1 MDFTAE
7 QKTAIFTDDKN
18 LIVVAGAGS
27 GKTRVL
33 VERYL
38 YLLESNPTWP
48 LNALVAITFTREAAF
63 EMRDRV
69 RQSLEKKVQNPENAA
84 NRQRWSELLGQMD
97 SARID
102 TIHGLCATILRANAA
117 EARVDPRFDVLEPTD
132 SASLL
137 ADVIDAELY
146 GLAQEDVHNLA
157 SLFTEYDS
165 RDIREVL
172 SDAEML
178 SAELGE
184 IPRDAAVLFRQ
195 WQEEWE
201 SEYRA
206 AAERASKKIEAL
218 LKLVNLPAPGDRLAD
233 IFYLIEAQWDDFL
246 CPDLAISLQAAS
258 IIRNSIKVNVGTA
271 SNWGDKETL
280 MIAKAILKDIR
291 DVHLDNLLGHYG
303 IAPNYLDKRAAEI
316 LLLWYELLSRI
327 QASYRAAKAEQG
339 YLDFNDLEALTAELL
354 RNHAD
359 VRGRY
364 QGKEFKRL
372 LVDEFQDTNQQQWD
386 IVRHLASLENDVA
399 MFLVGDPKQSIYAFR
414 GADVSVFASV
424 QAEIAGHRN
433 GIKTPLQQ
441 SFRSHAPLIKAFNA
455 LFEHILV
462 QDEDSPVARYEIA
475 FDSPMEAFRLD
486 APDPGCESY
495 APIELL
501 LQVSEY
507 EGTKVPIEERRLW
520 EALEIARRLQ
530 QLKDRGALIHD
541 KESNSLR
548 AFDYGDAA
556 LLFQST
562 SNITLYEQVFKNE
575 GIPFVTVGGRGYYN
589 RQEVWDVLNLLR
601 ALHNAADN
609 LSLAAALRSPMFGFS
624 DEMLFALRLLTL
636 EGQKKPMPLWDALQR
651 EAIPYLDVNQL
662 ERLRFARET
671 LHELKNLAG
680 RVTISELLRQALAKT
695 GYLAALTGLKGGARL
710 RRNVEKL
717 VEIAEN
723 SGKITLPA
731 FSYYLNDL
739 TDKEVREGEA
749 ALDSSGAVRL
759 MTVHAS
765 KGLEFPIVI
774 LVDSDWTMRGGLG
787 AKPLLYDGLK
797 QRLACKVFD
806 DAERKLAPSFSY
818 ASATRLKTQREE
830 AERKRLLY
838 VAATR
843 ARDCLIVSG
852 AVSIRKEGSFSVGGW
867 LKWLLEALAI
877 DSFGEMSDGH
887 HFAYGD
893 SLIRIGLP
901 KFDAEMLKRLRGA
914 DDTADW
920 QSLKIETEA
929 EMPPLMQ
936 PVRVASEAM
945 MGHIAAT
952 QLANLG
958 AFRYAR
964 NAEER
969 HYYRNSVQ
977 REVLDDAPAQ
987 IQEAVR
993 THDPRIRPRQLGEVV
1008 HEALRYWRFPAEN
1021 PNIDAI
1027 LQSYAWQQNITE
1039 PNQVKE
1045 VVKLARGLLERFQAE
1060 SDVYKAISSAKAAK
1074 RPFYAELPFIYR
1086 TEKRI
1091 LHGVIDA
1098 LFQHEDGDWWL
1109 IDYKTSTVQGGLPNL
1124 NDHARRYHLQV
1135 GAYASAVSKELAGIV
1150 PRVFIYYIQYNR
1162 RVEVPAAIWQ
1172 AEVQKLEDY
1181 LGELIG
1187 QHYA

>member
-1 MDFTAE
+1 MMDFTSE
-7 QKTAIFTDDKN
+7 QKIAIFTDDKN

-63 EMRDRV
+63 EMRDRL
-69 RQSLEKKVQNPENAA
+69 RQSLERKVQNPENAA

-146 GLAQEDVHNLA
+146 RLSHEDVHNLA

-172 SDAEML
+172 ADAELL

-184 IPRDAAVLFRQ
+184 IPRDAAALFQ
-195 WQEEWE
+195 EWQGEWQED
-201 SEYRA
+201 YLA
-206 AAERASKKIEAL
+206 AVQRISKRIDGL
-218 LKLVNLPAPGDRLAD
+218 LSHVSAPNAGDKLAD
-233 IFYLIEAQWDDFL
+233 IFYLIEAHWEDFI
-246 CPDLAISLQAAS
+246 CPDVAVSLRAANMM
-258 IIRNSIKVNVGTA
+258 RMNIKVNVGSV
-271 SNWGDKETL
+271 SNWGDKDSL
-280 MIAKAILKDIR
+280 VIAKAILKEVR
-291 DVHLDNLLGHYG
+291 DLHLDPLLNHYG
-303 IAPNYLDKRAAEI
+303 LAPSVLDKRAAE
-316 LLLWYELLSRI
+316 LLVLWYELLSRI
-327 QASYRAAKAEQG
+327 QSAYKAAKAEQG
-339 YLDFNDLEALTAELL
+339 FLDFNDLEDLTANLL
-354 RNHAD
+354 RNHPD

-364 QGKEFKRL
+364 QAKEFKRL

-386 IVRHLASLENDVA
+386 IVRHLASLEDDVA

-424 QAEIAGHRN
+424 QAEIANHPKGL
-433 GIKTPLQQ
+433 KTPLQQ
-441 SFRSHAPLIKAFNA
+441 SFRSHAPLIKAFNS
-455 LFEHILV
+455 LFEHILT
-462 QDEDSPVARYEIA
+462 QDEDSVVAKYEIA
-475 FDSPMEAFRLD
+475 FDAPMEAFRQE
-486 APDPGCESY
+486 APDPELKSY

-501 LQVSEY
+501 LQV
-507 EGTKVPIEERRLW
+507 TKADEKLAIEERRLW
-520 EALEIARRLQ
+520 EALEIAQRLR
-530 QLKDRGALIHD
+530 QLKDSGALVHD

-548 AFDYGDAA
+548 AFDFGDAA

-562 SNITLYEQVFKNE
+562 SNITLYEQVLKNE

-609 LSLAAALRSPMFGFS
+609 LSLAATLRSPMFGFS
-624 DEMLFALRLLTL
+624 DEMLFALRSIYR
-636 EGQKKPMPLWDALQR
+636 EDEKKPIPLWEALQL
-651 EAIPYLDVNQL
+651 ETVPYLNESQL
-662 ERLRFARET
+662 ARLHFASET
-671 LHELKNLAG
+671 LRELKNLAG
-680 RVTISELLRQALAKT
+680 RVTISELLRQALART
-695 GYLAALTGLKGGARL
+695 GYLASLTGLKGGARL

-723 SGKITLPA
+723 SGKITLAA

-765 KGLEFPIVI
+765 KGLEFPVVV

-806 DAERKLAPSFSY
+806 DDERKLISSFSY
-818 ASATRLKTQREE
+818 ASATRLKAQREE

-852 AVSIRKEGSFSVGGW
+852 AVSIKTEGTFSVGGW
-867 LKWLLEALAI
+867 LKWLLEALNI
-877 DSFGEMSDGH
+877 DSFADMAHGH
-887 HFAYGD
+887 NLAYAD
-893 SLIRIGLP
+893 SLIRLWLP
-901 KFDAEMLKRLRGA
+901 KFDAAAIKNLRGA
-914 DDTADW
+914 DAASEWQRSTVEETAM
-920 QSLKIETEA
+920 
-929 EMPPLMQ
+929 MPLLMQ
-936 PVRVASEAM
+936 PIVIAPEAM

-958 AFRYAR
+958 SFRYAR
-964 NAEER
+964 NAFER
-969 HYYRNSVQ
+969 RYYRSNVQ
-977 REVLDDAPAQ
+977 RDVLDDAPAQ
-987 IQEAVR
+987 IQEAIR
-993 THDPRIRPRQLGEVV
+993 SQEPRIRPRLLGEVV
-1008 HEALRYWRFPAEN
+1008 HEALRYWRFPAEH

-1027 LQSYAWQQNITE
+1027 LQSYAWQLNITE
-1039 PNQVKE
+1039 PSQIRE

-1060 SDVYKAISSAKAAK
+1060 SDIYKAISSAKAAK
-1074 RPFYAELPFIYR
+1074 RPYFAELPFIYR
-1086 TEKRI
+1086 TDKRI

-1098 LFQHEDGDWWL
+1098 LFQHENGEWWL
-1109 IDYKTSTVQGGLPNL
+1109 IDYKTSTVRGGIPNL
-1124 NDHARRYHLQV
+1124 LTHSMRYHLQV
-1135 GAYASAVSKELAGIV
+1135 GAYASAIREELGGIV

-1162 RVEVPAAIWQ
+1162 KLEVPTKIWQ
-1172 AEVQKLEDY
+1172 AEIQKLEDY
-1181 LGELIG
+1181 LGDLIG
-1187 QHYA
+1187 